1 MPDISDV
8 TATGWVKDHIL
19 TKEIIKT
26 LDATDEPD
34 YIYTIS
40 VQGHGDYPTEPV
52 SQRSYNDSSQKAKP
66 CILIQIRQVS
76 SQSCE
81 V

>member
-34 YIYTIS
+34 YI
-40 VQGHGDYPTEPV
+40 
-52 SQRSYNDSSQKAKP
+52 
-66 CILIQIRQVS
+66 
-76 SQSCE
+76 
-81 V
+81 

>member
-1 MPDISDV
+1 M
-8 TATGWVKDHIL
+8 GKKDHIL

-26 LDATDEPD
+26 LDATDETD

-52 SQRSYNDSSQKAKP
+52 LDDPEITVTGAEDREKNNYSWEYYVN
-66 CILIQIRQVS
+66 QIHEMDIFVKS
-76 SQSCE
+76 
-81 V
+81 

>member
-34 YIYTIS
+34 YIYTIRYRAT
-40 VQGHGDYPTEPV
+40 V
-52 SQRSYNDSSQKAKP
+52 
-66 CILIQIRQVS
+66 IIRQS
-76 SQSCE
+76 RCLTIRRLQ
-81 V
+81 